1 MRVNVV
7 WPQGKTIRLAVF
19 LFYPR
24 FSVFDRRAG
33 QFQKVVVDLDHAG
46 KLVWSFVTMG
56 TGKSCLKIIL
66 KGNINHD

>member
-1 MRVNVV
+1 
-7 WPQGKTIRLAVF
+7 

-56 TGKSCLKIIL
+56 TGKSRSQNYFAKEQ
-66 KGNINHD
+66 HQP